1 MARNTRTPA
10 RILIVTTST
19 PAYET
24 AGYRTGLWLSELTHF
39 YDVVVEAGHD
49 VTIASIDGGLVPLDP
64 ESLSLPM
71 LAMGGTKRR
80 YRDAS
85 FMDLLDQTPTLED
98 VADQDW
104 DAIYLTGGHGT
115 MFDFPHHEVL
125 GSILATTL
133 EDGGV
138 IAAVC
143 HGPAGFVG
151 ARLSDGSPLVAGRH
165 VTGFSW
171 PEEKLAKRDK
181 AVPFRLDK
189 ALKAEGAKYTQALLP
204 MAEKVVVDG
213 VLVTGQNPTSAA
225 GVGKAVV
232 KLLKKNRVASR

>member
-1 MARNTRTPA
+1 MARKNRTPA

-39 YDVVVEAGHD
+39 YDVVVDAGHD

-64 ESLSLPM
+64 ASLTPAM

-80 YRDAS
+80 YRDAA
-85 FMDLLDQTPTLED
+85 FMQLLEQTPALEE
-98 VADQDW
+98 VADEDW
-104 DAIYLTGGHGT
+104 DAVYLTGGHGT
-115 MFDFPHHEVL
+115 MFDYPHNEVL
-125 GSILATTL
+125 ATIMADTL

-138 IAAVC
+138 VSAVC

-151 ARLSDGSPLVAGRH
+151 ARLSDGSPLIAGRQ

-171 PEEKLAKRDK
+171 QEEKLAKRDK
-181 AVPFRLDK
+181 DVPFRLDK
-189 ALKAEGAKYTQALLP
+189 ALRTEGAKYAKALLP
-204 MAEKVVVDG
+204 MGEKVVVDG
-213 VLVTGQNPTSAA
+213 TLVTGQNPTSAA

-232 KLLKKNRVASR
+232 KLLKKNRVEAS